1 MFSCVYIR
9 FVGNSFAYKF
19 CFCYISVSEAGSDIG
34 APSPGG
40 AGGCNLS
47 AIKEEPVGAVG
58 LDQLSGHPG
67 PLPGGQMPP
76 KQHRRPKSRPS
87 KYSAQSQAPGVHDAL
102 SFALKPPPCI
112 VTIRRKTKN
121 LRKHFRNPG
130 RLLQMG
136 AAMQALIRFESQVH
150 AFENTYFAFDCGNEG
165 IWWSIAQRVTL

>member
-1 MFSCVYIR
+1 M
-9 FVGNSFAYKF
+9 
-19 CFCYISVSEAGSDIG
+19 SEAGSDIG
-34 APSPGG
+34 GHSPGG

-47 AIKEEPVGAVG
+47 AIKEEPVDV
-58 LDQLSGHPG
+58 LSGHPG
-67 PLPGGQMPP
+67 PLPGSQIPP

-87 KYSAQSQAPGVHDAL
+87 KYSAKGQAPGAHDAL

-150 AFENTYFAFDCGNEG
+150 IFIEINIALNFGNEG
-165 IWWSIAQRVTL
+165 I

>member
-1 MFSCVYIR
+1 M
-9 FVGNSFAYKF
+9 
-19 CFCYISVSEAGSDIG
+19 SEAGSDIG
-34 APSPGG
+34 AHSPGG

-47 AIKEEPVGAVG
+47 AIKEEPVGGAVG

-76 KQHRRPKSRPS
+76 SKQHRRRPKSRPS

-150 AFENTYFAFDCGNEG
+150 VYDNYFALNCGNEG
-165 IWWSIAQRVTL
+165 IWCSIAQRVTL